1 MADKVVAKY
10 VADVKDYIKEI
21 EKATG
26 IAQKDFQK
34 VNETAG
40 GLEVGLKK
48 IGGAVAAAFAVDKI
62 VSFTAEASKLAA
74 EGEGVRKAFQR
85 IGDPQLLQGLRDAT
99 RGTVSDLELMK
110 QAVRAS
116 NFKIPLE
123 SLGKLFEFA
132 RRRAKET
139 GESVDYL
146 VNSITM
152 GIGRKSPLILDNL
165 GISAIELRKRF
176 DGITVAQAEVA
187 DVARIVGDI
196 ATEEMAKMGDE
207 VDTTADKMQQLS
219 ASTDNLKEALGRIAN
234 EAVGPIAAGLA
245 SITQAIADEMTEVS
259 RFADSLVNASVGQ
272 LDVAIMDQQKT
283 IEQLEQDLTERIGK
297 ISDAQMFKSQE
308 IIDTERE
315 KLEIAQQLRAEREES
330 IPIDEMTISN
340 IDKIV
345 ASTKQQNQQTVE
357 QIHNVAFYKALI
369 KDLTTEQDAETTSL
383 ERNAVI
389 VQELIV
395 ARKELNK
402 LLGKET
408 DFKDI
413 IDEEE
418 VLPIIGLQQE
428 TSKLGEILKEVFG
441 TDSMKFFEMYREQM
455 IKTEDMTRE
464 SFDNQKMTVADY
476 ANIATSTYSGIA
488 DIAMQQFQK
497 QNDFEMQ
504 MLEDRLQRGEI
515 TEEEFAKKS
524 ADLKRKSAQQS
535 KDLRLFETIINTA
548 TGVISALA
556 SSPPNVP
563 QSIATGVAGG
573 LQAAL
578 IASQPLPQFA
588 KGTKNA
594 PEGFKWVGE
603 EGPEL
608 IYDRGGYPIIT
619 HRESMKILEK
629 YNIESVDIDSIQR
642 GGFDGMAASAKLQ
655 GFSDSNMLVATDRL
669 RESNKRGFVYMA
681 DRIAEAMKK
690 SSRNEW

>member
-40 GLEVGLKK
+40 GLEKGLKK

-85 IGDPQLLQGLRDAT
+85 IGDPQLLQGLRNAT

-123 SLGKLFEFA
+123 SLAKLFEFA

-176 DGITVAQAEVA
+176 DGITVAQAEVG
-187 DVARIVGDI
+187 DVARIVGEI

-234 EAVGPIAAGLA
+234 EAVGPITAGLA

-297 ISDAQMFKSQE
+297 ISDAQMFKAQE

-330 IPIDEMTISN
+330 ITIDEMTISN

-357 QIHNVAFYKALI
+357 QIHNVFYYKALI
-369 KDLTTEQDAETTSL
+369 EELTDEQDAENTSL
-383 ERNAVI
+383 ARNTAI
-389 VQELIV
+389 VKELIV

-408 DFKDI
+408 KFKDI
-413 IDEEE
+413 IDDEE
-418 VLPIIGLQQE
+418 VLPMIGLQQE
-428 TSKLGEILKEVFG
+428 AFNLGETLNQVFG
-441 TDSMKFFEMYREQM
+441 DDSMKFFEMYREQM

-497 QNDFEMQ
+497 QNDFEMK

-642 GGFDGMAASAKLQ
+642 GGFESMAASAKLQ
-655 GFSDSNMLVATDRL
+655 GFSDSNILVATDRL

-681 DRIAEAMKK
+681 DRIADAMKK